1 MTVEELKDWMDD
13 RFISLQENQMRLEQR
28 LEKMNCRV
36 TTHDHWLWLMRG
48 MGVVILLV
56 LGFFGFKR

>member
-13 RFISLQENQMRLEQR
+13 KFISMQENQMRLEQQ
-28 LEKMNCRV
+28 LEKMSCRV

>member
-13 RFISLQENQMRLEQR
+13 RFITMQETQLRMDQR

-36 TTHDHWLWLMRG
+36 TNHDHWLWLMRG
-48 MGVVILLV
+48 MGLVVLLI